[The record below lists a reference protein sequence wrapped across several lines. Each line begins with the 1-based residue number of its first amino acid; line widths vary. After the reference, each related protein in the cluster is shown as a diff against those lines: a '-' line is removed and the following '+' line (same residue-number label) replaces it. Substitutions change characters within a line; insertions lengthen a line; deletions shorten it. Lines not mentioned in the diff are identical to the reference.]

1 MYWKEECFGLTGKPF
16 NVSIDIIT
24 HSSLCYCTVAVT
36 LMDKAVELNAIG
48 GEYGNQVPTHFLCLT
63 LKMLQLQ
70 PEREILTD
78 LIKQEDFK

>member
-1 MYWKEECFGLTGKPF
+1 
-16 NVSIDIIT
+16 
-24 HSSLCYCTVAVT
+24 
-36 LMDKAVELNAIG
+36 MDKAVELNAIG